1 MIADHF
7 TWDTPWELYFH
18 ILIFIP
24 ILQRLIF
31 LGEPALKAIQLHGH
45 HLKWLFERLKEVPK
59 GYSIAAKFTVGLLVP
74 ATIALMRFFIFEP
87 ENGIVEVFGRTLT
100 PPDWKQSI
108 ENGWQVPAIVIFF
121 TMHTYLDW
129 RRVWDT
135 RNLAIKIIKID
146 VGKYRPMVDRML
158 QMGDWL
164 KGNEEKGKEALPH
177 ERVARFVGFFAGKL
191 RDTTNNVVDKVME
204 MPNNFAGRWM
214 VVNVAFGMAFHLL
227 PIVFMF
233 ILTATHE
240 VNL

>member
-1 MIADHF
+1 MITDHF
-7 TWDTPWELYFH
+7 TWNTPWELYFH

-45 HLKWLFERLKEVPK
+45 HLKWLFERLREVPK
-59 GYSIAAKFTVGLLVP
+59 GYSIAAKFTIGLLVP
-74 ATIALMRFFIFEP
+74 ATIALMRLFIFEP
-87 ENGIVEVFGRTLT
+87 DDDGIVKVFGMALKTPDWSET
-100 PPDWKQSI
+100 PP
-108 ENGWQVPAIVIFF
+108 WQMYAIVIFF
-121 TMHTYLDW
+121 VGHTYLDW

-135 RNLAIKIIKID
+135 RNLAVKLISVD
-146 VGKYRPMVDRML
+146 VGRYRPMVDRML

-191 RDTTNNVVDKVME
+191 RDTTNTVVDKVME

-214 VVNVAFGMAFHLL
+214 VVNVALGMAFHLL
-227 PIVFMF
+227 PIFFMF
-233 ILTATHE
+233 LLTTTYE
-240 VNL
+240 MNL

>member
-1 MIADHF
+1 MITDYF
-7 TWDTPWELYFH
+7 TWNTPWELYFH

-24 ILQRLIF
+24 ILQRIIF

-59 GYSIAAKFTVGLLVP
+59 GYSIAAKFAVGLLVP
-74 ATIALMRFFIFEP
+74 ATIALMRLFIFEP
-87 ENGIVEVFGRTLT
+87 DNEGIVKVFGMALIT
-100 PPDWKQSI
+100 PNWDITPT
-108 ENGWQVPAIVIFF
+108 WQKYALVIFF
-121 TMHTYLDW
+121 VGHTYLDW

-135 RNLAIKIIKID
+135 RNLAVKLISID

-164 KGNEEKGKEALPH
+164 KGNEEKGKDALPH

-191 RDTTNNVVDKVME
+191 RDTTNTVVDKVME

-214 VVNVAFGMAFHLL
+214 VVNVALGMAFHLL

-233 ILTATHE
+233 FLTTTYE
-240 VNL
+240 MSL

>member
-31 LGEPALKAIQLHGH
+31 LGEPALKAVQLHGH

-87 ENGIVEVFGRTLT
+87 NAAGEVDVFGEILK
-100 PPDWKQSI
+100 PPDW
-108 ENGWQVPAIVIFF
+108 NDTPPWQEIAIVVFF
-121 TMHTYLDW
+121 VGHTYLDW

-135 RNLAIKIIKID
+135 RNLAIRIIKID

-164 KGNEEKGKEALPH
+164 KGSEEKGKDALPH
-177 ERVARFVGFFAGKL
+177 EKVARFVGFFAGKL
-191 RDTTNNVVDKVME
+191 RDTTNTVVDKVME

-214 VVNVAFGMAFHLL
+214 VINVAFGMAFHLL

-233 ILTATHE
+233 FLTATYNM
-240 VNL
+240 NL